1 MATPDVEEARPRGS
15 LEFVESS
22 VLDTIVPLASHLNIE
37 EALGGSVERLDEGN
51 DSPLASIPQRHALYF
66 GKCQAS
72 HWRFSILLIHR
83 S

>member
-1 MATPDVEEARPRGS
+1 LSQKQGKMGTPDVDEALPRGS

-37 EALGGSVERLDEGN
+37 EALVGSVERLDEGN

-66 GKCQAS
+66 GK
-72 HWRFSILLIHR
+72 
-83 S
+83 